1 MLQHMAAKYSKSANT
16 LRSTPIH
23 GLDPSKKM
31 LEKGQI
37 KLNRLNYSESILL
50 HFGNSENMKQI
61 FPKNNNFD
69 VITMSFGIR
78 NVEFRNKTLLEIK
91 RLLRKGGRLGIMVSA
106 IINHSFL
113 KHASI
118 RIEFNWL

>member
-1 MLQHMAAKYSKSANT
+1 MLQQMVVKYSKSANI

-23 GLDPSKKM
+23 GLDPSRKM
-31 LEKGQI
+31 LEKGQMKI
-37 KLNRLNYSESILL
+37 NRLNYSESIIL
-50 HFGNSENMKQI
+50 HYGNSENMKQT

-91 RLLRKGGRLGIMVSA
+91 RLLRKGGRLAIMVRTITICFS
-106 IINHSFL
+106 N
-113 KHASI
+113 
-118 RIEFNWL
+118 